1 MLKNVGLRV
10 YEKFSPQ
17 YYLYE
22 EMHKHQTLEYVKLKR
37 KQYSNLNNKKMKIK
51 DALIALDTF
60 VDPSDPDV
68 DVPNSIH
75 AYQTAE
81 RIRKKYPKNIE
92 LQLTGLIHDLGKVLF
107 SFGEPN
113 WSIVGDTYAVGCK
126 FPESIVYYNT
136 MKINP
141 DYYKYDEL
149 GIYKEN
155 CGLDNLYISYG
166 HDEYL
171 HQVLLQN
178 MDKHKLSKKY
188 LDIIRY
194 HSFYPWHTS
203 GDYKQF
209 MDESDEIKLKDVND
223 FNEFDLYSKEDDT
236 TITDSVKKYYNYY
249 LDEYFPEE
257 LQW

>member
-51 DALIALDTF
+51 DALKALDSF
-60 VDPSDPDV
+60 IDPSDPDV

-92 LQLTGLIHDLGKVLF
+92 LQLTGLIHDLGKILF

-113 WSIVGDTYAVGCK
+113 WTIVGDTYVVGCE

-136 MKINP
+136 MKLNS
-141 DYYKYDEL
+141 DYNKYDKL
-149 GIYKEN
+149 GI
-155 CGLDNLYISYG
+155 
-166 HDEYL
+166 
-171 HQVLLQN
+171 
-178 MDKHKLSKKY
+178 
-188 LDIIRY
+188 
-194 HSFYPWHTS
+194 
-203 GDYKQF
+203 
-209 MDESDEIKLKDVND
+209 
-223 FNEFDLYSKEDDT
+223 
-236 TITDSVKKYYNYY
+236 
-249 LDEYFPEE
+249 
-257 LQW
+257 

>member
-10 YEKFSPQ
+10 YEKFNSQ

-22 EMHKHQTLEYVKLKR
+22 RMHKYQTLEYVKFKR
-37 KQYSNLNNKKMKIK
+37 DQYSNLNNKKMNMKE
-51 DALIALDTF
+51 ALNILDSF
-60 VDPSDPDV
+60 VDASDPDV

-75 AYQTAE
+75 AYQTSE
-81 RIRKKYPKNIE
+81 RIRSKYPKNIE
-92 LQLTGLIHDLGKVLF
+92 LQLTGLIHDIGKVLIL
-107 SFGEPN
+107 FGEPQ
-113 WSIVGDTYAVGCK
+113 WAIVGDTYVVGCK
-126 FPESIVYYNT
+126 FPESIVYYDT
-136 MKINP
+136 MKSNS
-141 DYYKYDEL
+141 DYNKYDEL
-149 GIYKEN
+149 GIYKEK
-155 CGLDNLYISYG
+155 CGLDNLYLSYG

-171 HQVLLQN
+171 YQVLLQN
-178 MDKHKLSKKY
+178 KDKHKLSKKY

-209 MDESDEIKLKDVND
+209 MDDSDEIKLKDVNN
-223 FNEFDLYSKEDDT
+223 FNEFDLYSKEDD
-236 TITDSVKKYYNYY
+236 INISEGIKQYYNYY

>member
-1 MLKNVGLRV
+1 
-10 YEKFSPQ
+10 
-17 YYLYE
+17 
-22 EMHKHQTLEYVKLKR
+22 
-37 KQYSNLNNKKMKIK
+37 MKIK

-149 GIYKEN
+149 GIYKKN

-171 HQVLLQN
+171 YQVLLQN
-178 MDKHKLSKKY
+178 MDKNKLSKKY

-203 GDYKQF
+203 CDYKQF

-223 FNEFDLYSKEDDT
+223 FNQFDLYSKEDDT
-236 TITDSVKKYYNYY
+236 TITDNIKKYYNYY
-249 LDEYFPEE
+249 LDEYFPHK